1 MWPGRKR
8 VNARLEDELRYHF
21 DRLVSD
27 FTAEGADPAEAR
39 RRARL
44 ELGGFEQ
51 IKEEVRDV
59 DGRWLEYLWKDV
71 QYAVRTHRRSPGFL
85 VVCVLTLALGIG
97 ASTAIFSVVEAV
109 LLRALPYPNP
119 QQIVRVWEAA
129 PGGHRMPLADP
140 NFDDFQSQNS
150 TFSALAVYSGWLST
164 VAAGG
169 EPARIDVAMVSR
181 DFFKALGVQPS
192 YGRPFASGEQVLHGA
207 PAAIVSYGYW
217 QRYLGGK
224 RDLSKCVL
232 RVDGSVYPVVGV
244 MPQGFDYPARTGVW
258 IARELL
264 PELPSRTAHNWQ
276 CLGRIRD
283 GVTIDQAGANLNA
296 IAYRIRAQFGKK
308 VDLAAAAV
316 APLADAMVGNV
327 KTALRTLLATVAL
340 LLLVACANVAGL
352 LVARTSARGK
362 ELAVRAALGA
372 GRGRLVQLFLV
383 ESFLLCLIGGGLG
396 VLLAAWAVR
405 LLPAILPANL
415 PRQEGIAVNLP
426 VLLFAPA
433 AIVLVALSLGL
444 FSAWRAAEGG
454 LGKNLN
460 AGTRSTGGTGN
471 TQRLRGFVVIGEVAA
486 TLMILVFAGLLG
498 RSFLRLISTSPG
510 FSPDHLLTMEV
521 SLPSAPDDE
530 DQKAAR
536 ARQVHLLED
545 ILTRLRAI
553 PGVEKVGLAGA
564 LPVAAGDNLADGNFL
579 ILRGLTA
586 PKNFEEW
593 EQISQNPAH
602 VGHALYAVADEEY
615 FRALGIPL
623 IRGRAFRP
631 GDDANTPHVAVI
643 SETLARQRWPNED
656 PIGQVID
663 FANMDGI
670 MNTLTIVG
678 IAGDVRASGLSQP
691 PSPIIYVDYRQRGA
705 RPGAIILMRSSE
717 PMSEIAP
724 VARGI
729 FRDLAPEAPVKFS
742 TFASEMGG
750 WLADRRFLLLL
761 AGLFALAALGLAAV
775 GIYGVVAFSVTRRTQ
790 EIGLRVALGARRA
803 DVLRLIIGEGARL
816 AVLGLIIGF
825 ALSFAITRL
834 LSSLL
839 YGVSASDPIT
849 FAAVSVLLALVAIL
863 ASYLPARRAMLL
875 NPNAALRYE

>member
-1 MWPGRKR
+1 MWPRRKPDT
-8 VNARLEDELRYHF
+8 RLDDELRYHF
-21 DRLVSD
+21 EQLVCD
-27 FTAEGADPAEAR
+27 FMAEGADPAEAR

-59 DGRWLEYLWKDV
+59 DGRRLEYLWKDL

-85 VVCVLTLALGIG
+85 LVCVLTLALGIG

-119 QQIVRVWEAA
+119 QQIARVWEAA
-129 PGGHRMPLADP
+129 PGGHRMNLSDP

-150 TFSALAVYSGWLST
+150 TFSALAVYSQWLST

-169 EPARIDVAMVSR
+169 NPARFHVSMVSR

-192 YGRPFASGEQVLHGA
+192 YGRPFTSAEQVLHGA
-207 PAAIVSYGYW
+207 PAAIISYGYW
-217 QRYLGGK
+217 QRSLGGN
-224 RDLSKCVL
+224 RDLANCML
-232 RVDGSVYPVVGV
+232 RVDGRVYPVVGV
-244 MPQGFDYPARTGVW
+244 MPQGFDYPAGSAVW
-258 IARELL
+258 IARELQ

-308 VDLAAAAV
+308 VDLGSAAV

-327 KTALRTLLATVAL
+327 KTALRMLLATVAL

-372 GRGRLVQLFLV
+372 SRARLVQLFLV

-405 LLPAILPANL
+405 LLPAILPSNL

-426 VLLFAPA
+426 VLLFALA

-444 FSAWRAAEGG
+444 FSAWRAGKGDLGG
-454 LGKNLN
+454 SLS
-460 AGTRSTGGTGN
+460 AGTRTMGGAVN

-498 RSFLRLISTSPG
+498 RSFLRLTSTSPG
-510 FSPDHLLTMEV
+510 FSPDHLLTMDV
-521 SLPSAPDDE
+521 ALPSAPDDE
-530 DQKAAR
+530 DQKLAR

-553 PGVEKVGLAGA
+553 PGVDKVGLAGA
-564 LPVAAGDNLADGNFL
+564 LPVAAGDDLPDGNFL
-579 ILRGLTA
+579 LLRGLKA
-586 PKNFEEW
+586 PTTEQEW
-593 EQISQNPAH
+593 DQISQTPAR

-615 FRALGIPL
+615 FRALGIPM
-623 IRGRAFRP
+623 IQGRAFGP
-631 GDDANTPHVAVI
+631 GDNANSPHVAVI
-643 SETLARQRWPNED
+643 SQTLARQRWPNED
-656 PIGQVID
+656 PIGQVVD
-663 FANMDGI
+663 FANMDGVV
-670 MNTLTIVG
+670 NPLTIVG
-678 IAGDVRASGLSQP
+678 IAGDVRATGLSQP
-691 PSPIIYVDYRQRGA
+691 PSSVIYVNYRQRGA
-705 RPGAIILMRSSE
+705 RPGAVILMRSNK

-724 VARGI
+724 VARDI
-729 FRDLAPEAPVKFS
+729 LRDLAPDAPVKFS
-742 TFASEMGG
+742 TFTAEMGG
-750 WLADRRFLLLL
+750 WLADRRFLLVL
-761 AGLFALAALGLAAV
+761 AGVFALAALALAAV
-775 GIYGVVAFSVTRRTQ
+775 GIYGVVTFSVTRRTQ
-790 EIGLRVALGARRA
+790 EIGLRIALGARRA

-816 AVLGLIIGF
+816 AALGLLIGF
-825 ALSFAITRL
+825 VASFAITRL

-849 FAAVSVLLALVAIL
+849 FGVVALVLALVAIL